1 MFDILFGLFLS
12 LIMISLLYFRDSS
25 FYFLINIDLLNSFIN
40 NTIFIDIN
48 DDFLILSWGTLF
60 IVGLLCVDK
69 VEYFLKF
76 FVLLM
81 DSFD

>member
-12 LIMISLLYFRDSS
+12 LIMIYLLYFRDSS
-25 FYFLINIDLLNSFIN
+25 LYFLINIDLLNSFIN
-40 NTIFIDIN
+40 NSIFIDIN
-48 DDFLILSWGTLF
+48 DDFLSLSWDTLF